1 MVRVHGSGRD
11 AKDWASGGSTRS
23 TPTIANGRA
32 TYSSSPTRARAPFR
46 VEYRLR
52 RTDGVYRW
60 AIDAASPRF
69 GDGGEYLGYVGSVVD
84 IDERKLVEQALSER
98 SEEFYALAD
107 NIPALAW
114 MAYAD
119 GNIFWYNRRWYD
131 YTGTTAETQV
141 GTGWEVG
148 A

>member
-1 MVRVHGSGRD
+1 MSARWSTSTN
-11 AKDWASGGSTRS
+11 ASWSSRRS
-23 TPTIANGRA
+23 A
-32 TYSSSPTRARAPFR
+32 SS
-46 VEYRLR
+46 
-52 RTDGVYRW
+52 
-60 AIDAASPRF
+60 
-69 GDGGEYLGYVGSVVD
+69 
-84 IDERKLVEQALSER
+84 

-131 YTGTTAETQV
+131 YTGTTAETQF